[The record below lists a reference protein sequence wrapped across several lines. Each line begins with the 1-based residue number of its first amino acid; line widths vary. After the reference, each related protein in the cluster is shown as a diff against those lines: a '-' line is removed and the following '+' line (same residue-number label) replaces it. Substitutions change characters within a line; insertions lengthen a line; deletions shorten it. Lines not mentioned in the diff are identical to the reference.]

1 MTFEESKE
9 ILRAF
14 DREGVRYAL
23 VGSMAMA
30 AQGIVRATRDMDVFV
45 SPEPERGPAE
55 ARAPLSIR

>member
-30 AQGIVRATRDMDVFV
+30 AQGIVRATRDMT
-45 SPEPERGPAE
+45 S
-55 ARAPLSIR
+55 LSHRNLRTWAG